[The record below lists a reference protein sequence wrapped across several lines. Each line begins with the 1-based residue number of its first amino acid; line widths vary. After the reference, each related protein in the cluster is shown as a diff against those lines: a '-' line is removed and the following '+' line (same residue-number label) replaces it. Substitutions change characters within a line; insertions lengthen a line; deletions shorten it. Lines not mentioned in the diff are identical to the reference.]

1 MTLSPIL
8 QHSNLT
14 AKARSREEMLLGWPV
29 PLPSGCSERRSAI
42 DPNPFASSR
51 LRGALLLLL
60 VSLGVAACGDTT
72 LFDAMERQ
80 PKYKAYSANPLFADG
95 RAMRQPPAGTVPRE
109 RQTMRPEITAGR
121 GRDGVVV
128 TSIPIPVT
136 RELMDQGRAKFEI
149 HCALCHG
156 LVGDGYSLVATQMS
170 LRPPPSLHQIRDAG
184 PGHIYQVL
192 TNGYGLM
199 ASYAAEL
206 TPQERWA
213 VVAYVEALRR
223 SQAATV
229 GEAPAEIQR
238 QLREEPAP

>member
-1 MTLSPIL
+1 MKLSSRL

-14 AKARSREEMLLGWPV
+14 TEARRARRVFGWWSLRGPEV
-29 PLPSGCSERRSAI
+29 ARPQPKGLSPC
-42 DPNPFASSR
+42 PPC
-51 LRGALLLLL
+51 LRGAPLLLLL
-60 VSLGVAACGDTT
+60 SLGVAACGDTT
-72 LFDAMERQ
+72 LFDPMERQ
-80 PKYKAYSANPLFADG
+80 PKYKAYSANPFFADG

-109 RQTMRPEITAGR
+109 RQTLRPEITAGR

-156 LVGDGYSLVATQMS
+156 LVGDGVSLVATQMS

-213 VVAYVEALRR
+213 VIAYVEALRR

-229 GEAPAEIQR
+229 GEAPPEIQR
-238 QLREEPAP
+238 KLREEPAP